1 MELDKQLEKLITE
14 NEKSFYRL
22 AYSYVKNQDD
32 ALDVVQEAI
41 YKAFASI
48 ESLKN
53 VDYIKTWFYRIIVNV
68 SLDYIR
74 KRKKELV
81 NYDEYILSNDSGTED
96 HYSDIDLK
104 QSLDSLPEK
113 YKTIIILRFFEEM
126 KLEEIAQVMDKNVNT
141 IKTWLYK
148 ALRMLRI
155 SIDEER
161 DVKNG

>member
-113 YKTIIILRFFEEM
+113 YKTIIILRFFEEV